1 MLLDCR
7 WRDIP
12 ARMFEQFRKKSSSLA
27 VYLILG
33 GLSFVFAINFGP
45 GSGSCSPGPDS
56 YAARVDGEVIR
67 QQDFAVMYRQRV
79 EQMRRIYGGS
89 GLELSDEM
97 LQKMGLRRQ
106 VLDGMI
112 DRKILAAEARG
123 RGITVSDDEL
133 TAFLIKNFGLEEIT
147 AQEWENYVNNVY
159 RMAAWQF
166 EEDVREQLMGQKLVE
181 ILESNVEVASSELR
195 SEYEKEF
202 NRAMVSYVRFGLNSG
217 DIAQPTE
224 AEATAWLSANT
235 EAAQKAYEA
244 DLSSYQVG
252 KQVEAIQILKR
263 VARDADEAALE
274 KAKSELLAVKARID
288 AGEDFAAL
296 AAELSEDGNQGKL
309 GTFARGTLARTL
321 EDAAF
326 ALAAGEMSKGPVQS
340 RQGWHLVK
348 VVNVIEPSTKAFDD
362 VKGEVALKVL
372 VEERRDAAAKASADA
387 FLAKAQAAEGGMLSL
402 TKTKAELEAE
412 PQEGMLVRETT
423 PWVLKSGSSISG
435 IGSSDELHALIFE
448 LTEAAPLASKP
459 VRVGQAYFVVEH
471 LNREEPTDSGFE
483 ERKDTLRDQ
492 ALSSKRQRV
501 VEDWLKSARD
511 AATVEVN
518 PLVLASGN

>member
-1 MLLDCR
+1 
-7 WRDIP
+7 
-12 ARMFEQFRKKSSSLA
+12 
-27 VYLILG
+27 
-33 GLSFVFAINFGP
+33 
-45 GSGSCSPGPDS
+45 
-56 YAARVDGEVIR
+56 
-67 QQDFAVMYRQRV
+67 
-79 EQMRRIYGGS
+79 
-89 GLELSDEM
+89 
-97 LQKMGLRRQ
+97 
-106 VLDGMI
+106 
-112 DRKILAAEARG
+112 
-123 RGITVSDDEL
+123 
-133 TAFLIKNFGLEEIT
+133 
-147 AQEWENYVNNVY
+147 
-159 RMAAWQF
+159 MAAWQF

-202 NRAMVSYVRFGLNSG
+202 NRAMVSYVRFPLSANEISAPA
-217 DIAQPTE
+217 D
-224 AEATAWLSANT
+224 AEATAWLEANT

-263 VARDADEAALE
+263 LARDADDAAVE
-274 KAKSELLAVKARID
+274 KAKAELVAIKARID

-296 AAELSEDGNQGKL
+296 AAEFSEDGNQGKL

-326 ALAAGEMSKGPVQS
+326 ALTSGEVSKEPVQS
-340 RQGWHLVK
+340 RQGLHLVK
-348 VVNVIEPSTKAFDD
+348 VLNIIEPSTKAFDD
-362 VKGEVALKVL
+362 VKVEVARKVL
-372 VEERRDAAAKASADA
+372 LDERRDAAAKSSAES
-387 FLAKAQAAEGGMLSL
+387 FLSKAQAEGGLLSL

-412 PQEGMLVRETT
+412 PQEGMLARETT

-435 IGSSDELHALIFE
+435 IGSSDELHGLIFE

-459 VRVGQAYFVVEH
+459 VRVGQAYFVVEY
-471 LNREEPTDSGFE
+471 LNREAPSDEGFE

-501 VEDWLKSARD
+501 VQDWLKSARD
-511 AATVEVN
+511 AAAVEVN

>member
-1 MLLDCR
+1 
-7 WRDIP
+7 
-12 ARMFEQFRKKSSSLA
+12 MFEQFRKKSSSLA

-45 GSGSCSPGPDS
+45 GSGSCTPGPDS

-112 DRKILAAEARG
+112 DRKILAAEARN
-123 RGITVSDDEL
+123 RGISVSDEEL
-133 TAFLIKNFGLEEIT
+133 TDFLIKNFGLEEIT
-147 AQEWENYVNNVY
+147 GQEWENYVNNVY

-195 SEYEKEF
+195 SEYDKEF
-202 NRAMVSYVRFGLNSG
+202 NRAMVSYVRFPLSATE
-217 DIAQPTE
+217 ISEPTD
-224 AEATAWLSANT
+224 ADATAWLEANAD
-235 EAAQKAYEA
+235 AAQKAYEA
-244 DLSSYQVG
+244 DVSSYQVG

-263 VARDADEAALE
+263 LARDADDAAVE
-274 KAKSELLAVKARID
+274 QAKAELVAIKARID

-309 GTFARGTLARTL
+309 GTFTRGTLTRSL

-326 ALAAGEMSKGPVQS
+326 ALAAGEMSKEPIES
-340 RQGWHLVK
+340 RQGVHLVK
-348 VVNVIEPSTKAFDD
+348 VLKVIEPSTKAFDD
-362 VKGEVALKVL
+362 VKLEVARKVL
-372 VEERRDAAAKASADA
+372 LDERQDAAAKSSAES
-387 FLAKAQAAEGGMLSL
+387 FLTKAKSEGGLLNL
-402 TKTKAELEAE
+402 TKTKSDLEAE
-412 PQEGMLVRETT
+412 PQEGMLARETT

-435 IGSSDELHALIFE
+435 IGSSDELHSLIFD

-459 VRVGQAYFVVEH
+459 VRVGQAYFVVEY
-471 LNREEPTDSGFE
+471 LNREEPNDEGFA

-501 VEDWLKSARD
+501 VQDWLKSARD
-511 AATVEVN
+511 AAAVEVN